1 MTGIQY
7 TDWEVSQTHAQVI
20 NDNWP
25 DGVSVRR
32 PIVRKNVQGV
42 TAKRITETIKSGM
55 WIKPLGSQPG
65 RTFSGVRDVVRKSLV
80 VFVSGTT
87 SGQSSAATDY
97 EKIRDKIRDL
107 FQDRRSTGLNG
118 EMYSF
123 TSMGDYDMDDVV
135 RRKYDIDIIEIS
147 TIFREDRA

>member
-1 MTGIQY
+1 LNGIQY
-7 TDWEVSQTHAQVI
+7 TDWEISQAHAQVI
-20 NDNWP
+20 NNNWP
-25 DGVSVRR
+25 AGVSVRR
-32 PIVRKNVQGV
+32 PTVRKNVQGV
-42 TAKRITETIKSGM
+42 TGKRITETIKSGM

-80 VFVSGTT
+80 IFVSGTT
-87 SGQSSAATDY
+87 SGQSSEATEY

-118 EMYSF
+118 EMYSY